1 MKKLAISIT
10 GKTTSDLESSIRE
23 VLRLISNGN
32 TSGFDSNES
41 GQYTFE
47 VDSQTEPNIFPEE
60 FSKGHWY
67 LDLETSQLYIVPNS
81 LYAIAEIIGADDEK
95 LELLNTIYQ
104 ETPFNKINPLM
115 VAAKLHLEIVIDG
128 LKRFDSDDEFYYVA

>member
-10 GKTTSDLESSIRE
+10 GKTTSDLENSIRE

-32 TSGFDSNES
+32 TSGFDSNEL

-47 VDSQTEPNIFPEE
+47 VESQTETNAFPEE

-81 LYAIAEIIGADDEK
+81 QYAIAEIIGADDEK
-95 LELLNTIYQ
+95 LELLNTIYR
-104 ETPFNKINPLM
+104 ETPFDKINPFM
-115 VAAKLHLEIVIDG
+115 VAEKLHLEIVIDA
-128 LKRFDSDDEFYYVA
+128 LKRFDPDDEFYYVA

>member
-10 GKTTSDLESSIRE
+10 GKTTLDLENSILE

-47 VDSQTEPNIFPEE
+47 VESRTEPSAFPEE
-60 FSKGHWY
+60 FYKGHWY

-81 LYAIAEIIGADDEK
+81 QYAIAEIIGADDEK
-95 LELLNTIYQ
+95 LELLNTIYR
-104 ETPFNKINPLM
+104 ETPFDKINPLLI
-115 VAAKLHLEIVIDG
+115 AEKLHLEIVIDA
-128 LKRFDSDDEFYYVA
+128 LKRFDPDEEFYYVA